1 MAFDHLFGLDKP
13 VQKDDVAHLTA
24 AHNDI
29 ELSVLCSILEGEGI
43 PYITHD
49 RGVGSVMR
57 ILSGDNRYGSDIYVL
72 PEDLERA
79 TEVLDAYR
87 NAEPVEEDED
97 GDWDEDED
105 EDEEL

>member
-1 MAFDHLFGLDKP
+1 MAFDNLFGLDKP
-13 VQKDDVAHLTA
+13 VQKDDMAHLTT

-29 ELSVLCSILEGEGI
+29 ELSVLCSILEGEEI

-57 ILSGDNRYGSDIYVL
+57 ILAGDNTYGSDIYVL

-79 TEVLDAYR
+79 NDILDAYR
-87 NAEPVEEDED
+87 NAEPIEEEDE
-97 GDWDEDED
+97 
-105 EDEEL
+105 EDEEDL

>member
-1 MAFDHLFGLDKP
+1 MAFDYLFGLDKP
-13 VQKDDVAHLTA
+13 VRKDDMAHLTA

-57 ILSGDNRYGSDIYVL
+57 LLAGDNMYGTDIYVL
-72 PEDLERA
+72 PADLERA
-79 TEVLDAYR
+79 SETLDAYR
-87 NAEPVEEDED
+87 NAEPVEDE
-97 GDWDEDED
+97 G
-105 EDEEL
+105 DEEYEEEEDV